1 MDHPFR
7 SAAFGGFNRQDV
19 LSYLEKSAKQAAQK
33 QDELQKQV
41 DALEE
46 LKARQEAELAELRE
60 RAETLERESEELRDR
75 LERSGND
82 LSAVRAEDGRKDAEL
97 ESARR
102 ELESLRSKV
111 AALEP
116 NASAYV
122 GLKDRTAGVELDAH
136 RRAQAIQEEAEAQ
149 AAELRQQMRQWLQRT
164 EREYGSLRAELEAA
178 VAAASGELGK
188 AGKCLE
194 QAAGLMEER
203 DAGLRSLSKLCA
215 DPETE
220 PPVKAPMP
228 LEEA

>member
-19 LSYLEKSAKQAAQK
+19 LNYLERSARQAAEK

-46 LKARQEAELAELRE
+46 TRTRQEAELARLRE
-60 RAETLERESEELRDR
+60 RTETLEREREELRSR
-75 LERSGND
+75 LERSGDD
-82 LSAVRAEDGRKDAEL
+82 LSASRAAGGRKDAEL

-102 ELESLRSKV
+102 ELEELRSKV

-116 NASAYV
+116 NASAYE

-149 AAELRQQMRQWLQRT
+149 AAELRRQMSQWLQKA
-164 EREYGSLRAELEAA
+164 EREYGSLRTRMEAA
-178 VAAASGELGK
+178 VTAASGELEK

-194 QAAGLMEER
+194 QAAGLMEEQ
-203 DAGLRSLSKLCA
+203 DAGLRSLSKLCG
-215 DPETE
+215 DPEPA

-228 LEEA
+228 LQET

>member
-7 SAAFGGFNRQDV
+7 NAAFGGFNRQDV
-19 LSYLEKSAKQAAQK
+19 LNYLEKTAKQAAQT
-33 QDELQKQV
+33 QDELQKRV

-46 LKARQEAELAELRE
+46 ARTRQEAELSQLRE
-60 RAETLERESEELRDR
+60 RAEELEREGEELRAR

-82 LSAVRAEDGRKDAEL
+82 LSASRAAGGRKDAEL

-102 ELESLRSKV
+102 ELEELRSKV

-149 AAELRQQMRQWLQRT
+149 AAELRRQMSQWLQKA
-164 EREYGSLRAELEAA
+164 EREYGSLREQMEAA
-178 VAAASGELGK
+178 VAAASGELEQ

-194 QAAGLMEER
+194 QAAGLMEAQ
-203 DAGLRSLSKLCA
+203 DAGLRSLSKLCGG
-215 DPETE
+215 PEPV

-228 LEEA
+228 IEET